1 MASRLFVGENLQKD
15 IANSGPH
22 GLTYVYTTETC
33 IFAATATHV
42 NVVPNVAE
50 DDAFVRAESV
60 AQEVLR
66 RLSETPVKG
75 LGFNIGFDVDEP
87 SEELNQ
93 LLGTDDRPLQH
104 LGLSTV
110 SNTVTRRV
118 NDRDHLIVLSLSL
131 APGEPVRIDVNH
143 HWDVAGAE
151 SAADILSGNTFLQ
164 CRANSIE
171 IVSALYGVS
180 MEST

>member
-1 MASRLFVGENLQKD
+1 MFVGENLQTE
-15 IANSGPH
+15 IVQSGLH
-22 GLTYVYTTETC
+22 GLTYLYTTETC

-50 DDAFVRAESV
+50 DDAFVRAEKV
-60 AQEVLR
+60 AKEVLD

-75 LGFNIGFDVDEP
+75 LGFNFGFDVDEP
-87 SEELNQ
+87 SDELNT
-93 LLGTDDRPLQH
+93 LLSTDDRPLQH
-104 LGLSTV
+104 LGLRTA
-110 SNTVTRRV
+110 SNSVTRRV

-131 APGEPVRIDVNH
+131 APGEPVRVDVNH
-143 HWDVAGAE
+143 HWDVAGAKR
-151 SAADILSGNTFLQ
+151 ATDILVGNTFLQ
-164 CRANSIE
+164 CRAKSIE